1 MHKTQM
7 YAYIFISLDCIDS
20 GDRGY
25 RILAMK
31 LWKNIDRLIIELQ
44 FSDFFVDFFHKNNV
58 FHSIVTDECGC
69 TLRIYMISLLIKIA
83 LKYLLYRKSFIYI

>member
-25 RILAMK
+25 RILVMK

-44 FSDFFVDFFHKNNV
+44 FSDFFVDFF
-58 FHSIVTDECGC
+58 S
-69 TLRIYMISLLIKIA
+69 
-83 LKYLLYRKSFIYI
+83 